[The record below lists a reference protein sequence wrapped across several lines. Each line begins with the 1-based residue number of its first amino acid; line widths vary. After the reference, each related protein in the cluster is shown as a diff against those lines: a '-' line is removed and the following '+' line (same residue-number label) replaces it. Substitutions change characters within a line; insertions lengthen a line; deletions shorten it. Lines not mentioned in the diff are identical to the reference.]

1 MSFFHAFLG
10 LAQIPKGIGRIVHLL
25 VRTLNIVPPHLRD
38 PILVDDHGLLRFWAA
53 AWVSLLSADLAP
65 ATVAKKLGQLEGFY
79 QQADLLLGPGGVDNA
94 LADFDV
100 NALSDALEGYF
111 HSIRNSPIITS
122 ASEERWQLAIQ
133 FVCDNIQR
141 ISRGCQ
147 QSERRAEFH
156 ERMREIELS
165 HSNLH
170 IGRRRR
176 PERIRSLP
184 PEVVEFLYNL
194 LDPESSINPFQNEAS
209 RWRVY
214 VCFVLM
220 LHQGL
225 RRGELLIL
233 PVDAIRSSKDRFW
246 INVKFNE
253 YEDDSRYSAPSIKN
267 DTSVRQLPVSN
278 SIAAVVQEYA
288 SNHRGRVNHSFL
300 LNSQKRKPLSPEGV
314 RAIFV
319 KITDS
324 LPKNLRKCLCDCTG
338 SDSITPHDLRH
349 TSAVVRLNQLLLAGV
364 EMEDALQRLRAF
376 FGWSRTSDMPLRYAR
391 AVFENRMSSVWNA
404 DFDDRASVLR
414 SITVR
419 PR

>member
-1 MSFFHAFLG
+1 MLVHFRSTAPQS
-10 LAQIPKGIGRIVHLL
+10 LA
-25 VRTLNIVPPHLRD
+25 VPA
-38 PILVDDHGLLRFWAA
+38 LVDDFGLPRYWATV
-53 AWVSLLSADLAP
+53 WTSFLPADLAH
-65 ATVAKKLGQLEGFY
+65 ATFSKKLRQLDAFY
-79 QQADLLLGPGGVDNA
+79 RHTDSQLGNGGLDNA

-100 NALSDALEGYF
+100 EVLRNALETYF
-111 HSIRNSPIITS
+111 LSIRNSPTITS
-122 ASEERWQLAIQ
+122 ASEERWQLAVQ
-133 FVCDNIQR
+133 FVCENIQR
-141 ISRGCQ
+141 ISRNYRKP
-147 QSERRAEFH
+147 ERLAEFQGQL
-156 ERMREIELS
+156 RDLELQC
-165 HSNLH
+165 SNLH

-184 PEVVEFLYNL
+184 PDVVEFLYKL
-194 LDPESSINPFQNEAS
+194 LDPESSINPFRNESS

-214 VCFVLM
+214 VCFILM

-233 PVDAIRSSKDRFW
+233 PVDAIRSSKDRSW
-246 INVKFNE
+246 ITVKFNQ

-278 SIAAVVQEYA
+278 TIAAVVQEYV

-300 LNSQKRKPLSPEGV
+300 LNSQKRKALSPEGV
-314 RAIFV
+314 RAFFV

-324 LPKNLRKCLCDCTG
+324 LPKNLRKCLYDCTG

-349 TSAVVRLNQLLLAGV
+349 TSAVVRLNQLLMAGV

-391 AVFENRMSSVWNA
+391 AVFEDRMSSVWNA

-414 SITVR
+414 SISVR
-419 PR
+419 PK